1 MHLEWIL
8 KGLLLGITIAAPVGP
23 ICMLCI
29 KKTLNSGFLA
39 GLFTGLGAATADAV
53 YGFIA
58 GLGLTSITHLILGYA
73 SFLQLLGG
81 LFIGYLGLRTLFL
94 RPVTEVRVIKQS
106 YLSSYLTTFV
116 LTLTNPMT
124 ILFFLSIFTAT
135 QVTLSD
141 VGVIGIPLL
150 VIGVFIGSLLWW
162 TFLAGMIT
170 LIGSKILNPSL
181 LDLVNRLS
189 AVILVC
195 VGIWTICL
203 FFLRT

>member
-39 GLFTGLGAATADAV
+39 GLFAGLGVATADAV

-58 GLGLTSITHLILGYA
+58 GLGLTSITHLVLGYA
-73 SFLQLLGG
+73 SSLQLLGG

-94 RPVTEVRVIKQS
+94 RHVTESHVIKQS
-106 YLSSYLTTFV
+106 NLSSYLTTFM
-116 LTLTNPMT
+116 LTLSNPMT

-135 QVTLSD
+135 KVSLSD
-141 VGVIGIPLL
+141 VGVIGMPLL
-150 VIGVFIGSLLWW
+150 VTGVFIGSLLWW

-189 AVILVC
+189 AVILIC
-195 VGIWTICL
+195 VGIWTIL
-203 FFLRT
+203 